1 MGIDRRVIQPESL
14 ARPSAPYSF
23 AIRSGNL
30 IATAGIVSI
39 DGDGRTIGTDI
50 RTQTRTVLDIIISLL
65 NAEGA
70 SLANVIKT
78 TVYLTDFAHYQGM
91 NEVYR
96 EYFPSEPPARATV
109 GVRLVRDE
117 WLVEIEVLAAV

>member
-1 MGIDRRVIQPESL
+1 MGSDRRVIQPESL
-14 ARPSAPYSF
+14 ARPSAPYSL
-23 AIRSGNL
+23 AIRSGSL

-39 DGDGRTIGTDI
+39 DGEGRTVGTDI
-50 RTQTRTVLDIIISLL
+50 RTQTRNVLDIIMSLL
-65 NAEGA
+65 RAEGA
-70 SLANVIKT
+70 SLADVLKT
-78 TVYLTDFAHYQGM
+78 TVYLTDFADYQGM

-109 GVRLVRDE
+109 GVKLVRDG